1 MGATEIEIAHRK
13 LLSDWRASW
22 EALKPAL
29 EELHLVSSESDSPV
43 LKTAV
48 EKKIETLQG
57 GRMMVTMC
65 VDLGFQM
72 LGMLMEQGTPTHP
85 PTHPPTARFSPLV
98 LSAGNSSTG
107 SA

>member
-1 MGATEIEIAHRK
+1 VGATEIEIAHRK

-48 EKKIETLQG
+48 EKKAETLQG
-57 GRMMVTMC
+57 GRLMVTMC

-72 LGMLMEQGTPTHP
+72 LAMLMEQGTPTHP
-85 PTHPPTARFSPLV
+85 PTRPPTASFSPLV

-107 SA
+107 SV